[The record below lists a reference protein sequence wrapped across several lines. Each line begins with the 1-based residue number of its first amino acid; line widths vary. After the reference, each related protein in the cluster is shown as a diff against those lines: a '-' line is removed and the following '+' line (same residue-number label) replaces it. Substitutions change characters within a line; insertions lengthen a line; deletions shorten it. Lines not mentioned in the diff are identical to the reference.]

1 MKKFQFPLQKI
12 LEYKIHVQKKEKDTL
27 KAMQLEYNLLEEH
40 MKELKKSYEQYK
52 NEYLSKASKGMPV
65 RELVMLC
72 TYITEIQK
80 KIKAL
85 QAEMEEAKEKIDR
98 QIDVLLAVTREKT
111 TIEKLK
117 EQKLFEYSEEER
129 KKEEKFIDELVANSA
144 SA

>member
-117 EQKLFEYSEEER
+117 EQKLFEYREEER